1 MSGMREKSADEIVA
15 WLQGHVDVREVPLES
30 FSSSFLDSLR
40 QTIASSV
47 YARHENG
54 DLAAL
59 HFRAFSLLG
68 TERNRHYLAL
78 AGSGSSM
85 TPAEAYAIIETTTG
99 CAESNVAKL
108 QLELTVA
115 RGASEADLANRTGVG
130 LAFLAAQ
137 QLLAD
142 GAY

>member
-15 WLQGHVDVREVPLES
+15 WLQGRVDVREVPLES
-30 FSSSFLDSLR
+30 FSSSFQDSLR
-40 QTIASSV
+40 QTIARSV
-47 YARHENG
+47 YAQHENS

-59 HFRAFSLLG
+59 HFRAFVLLD
-68 TERNRHYLAL
+68 TEKNRRYLAQ
-78 AGSGSSM
+78 AGSASSI
-85 TPAEAYAIIETTTG
+85 TPAEAYAIVDAATG

-115 RGASEADLANRTGVG
+115 RGANETDLADKTGVG
-130 LAFLAAQ
+130 IAFLAAQ

-142 GAY
+142 CAY

>member
-15 WLQGHVDVREVPLES
+15 WLQGRVDVREVPLES

-40 QTIASSV
+40 QTIARSV
-47 YARHENG
+47 YAQHENS
-54 DLAAL
+54 APATPR
-59 HFRAFSLLG
+59 FRAFVLLD

-85 TPAEAYAIIETTTG
+85 APAEAYAIIETTTG
-99 CAESNVAKL
+99 CAESNVAQL

-137 QLLAD
+137 RLLAD